1 MSYGDFSRYVKN
13 ERELKIG
20 NLSLI
25 LNLVIFSFL
34 ALFIVSGVD
43 VFLNQDPQNL
53 DQILTNPTDI
63 IGKLNNMFI
72 IILALIFIIIAS
84 ASTNLIANFIPSQYT
99 LINLMPSSL
108 SIKGASTII
117 VVFGFIVG
125 IFWLTILS
133 QIGILSFVD
142 TIGAFFGPLFGI
154 MIADFYFIKKQNL
167 NNKDIYSLEKNG
179 EYYYSGGFHLKGSY
193 SIILGFIFSASTIW
207 NSSLMFLQSYSWI
220 IGAFVA
226 GFVYYLL
233 AKNNLMDKISFDFT
247 NKTAVVTG
255 GAQGFG
261 LDITKRFLRSGAKV
275 IIWDI
280 DVKMLEKAIKDI
292 NNPNLSMKKVDVS
305 NFKEVENSTNEILEE
320 TNIDILINNAGITG
334 PTASLW
340 EYDVEIWKKVVDINL
355 MGTFNCCR
363 SIVPNMIKNN
373 YGRIVNVASVAGKDG
388 NANAS
393 AYSTGKA
400 AAIGL
405 TKSLGKELADKNIAV
420 NAITPAGAK
429 TRILDQMT
437 KEHVQRM
444 LSKVPRGRFL
454 EVEEFTSLVC
464 WLSSEEN
471 TFSTAAVFDISGGRS
486 TY

>member
-1 MSYGDFSRYVKN
+1 MKKITFDFS
-13 ERELKIG
+13 
-20 NLSLI
+20 
-25 LNLVIFSFL
+25 
-34 ALFIVSGVD
+34 
-43 VFLNQDPQNL
+43 
-53 DQILTNPTDI
+53 
-63 IGKLNNMFI
+63 
-72 IILALIFIIIAS
+72 
-84 ASTNLIANFIPSQYT
+84 
-99 LINLMPSSL
+99 
-108 SIKGASTII
+108 
-117 VVFGFIVG
+117 
-125 IFWLTILS
+125 
-133 QIGILSFVD
+133 
-142 TIGAFFGPLFGI
+142 
-154 MIADFYFIKKQNL
+154 
-167 NNKDIYSLEKNG
+167 
-179 EYYYSGGFHLKGSY
+179 
-193 SIILGFIFSASTIW
+193 
-207 NSSLMFLQSYSWI
+207 
-220 IGAFVA
+220 
-226 GFVYYLL
+226 
-233 AKNNLMDKISFDFT
+233 
-247 NKTAVVTG
+247 NKTALVTG

-261 LDITKRFLRSGAKV
+261 LDIAKRFLKSGARV

-280 DVKMLEKAIKDI
+280 DSKMLAKAEKDI
-292 NNPNLSMKKVDVS
+292 SSPNLSSNTIDVS
-305 NFKEVENSTNEILEE
+305 NYEEVEKCINTITKK

-340 EYDVEIWKKVVDINL
+340 EYDIEMWKKVVDINL

-363 SIVPNMIKNN
+363 TIVPNMIKNN

-393 AYSTGKA
+393 AYSVGKA
-400 AAIGL
+400 GTIGL

-420 NAITPAGAK
+420 NAVTPAGAK